1 MYTGGSKKKRL
12 WREEKER
19 LLSMT
24 QTERRKEL
32 CKDYIPLDNIQS
44 LLKEQQSSA
53 YEDEKNTKIS
63 SLCDKVS
70 LYKGDITQ
78 LEVDAIVNA
87 ANSSLLGG
95 GGVDGCIHRAS
106 GPFLSAECRTLRGCE
121 TGKAKIT
128 CGYELPAKYV
138 IHTVGPIARGQL
150 SDFHKEN
157 LAKCY
162 ESSLALVKENNIRS
176 IAFPCISTGI
186 YGFPNEPA
194 AIIALTTAKEWLKK
208 NREEIDR
215 IIFCVFLDIDYKIY
229 KRKLNEFFL
238 KDGDDD
244 TEEIKKEETTQK
256 SKDDIN
262 GDDDTE
268 SIKKEEEAQI
278 SKNISDDIQGT
289 DKNAQSPPTKKC
301 KAKKTDLQDKPDDA
315 ADDKKP
321 PSEETENVEDL
332 KETSAG
338 SNTQE
343 MIESGQDSVN
353 ESCAETHSGE
363 GFTPEITSCN
373 KDSGQPEGQLHT
385 NADVDMAEPSQD
397 QEISMENDNR
407 NEEEMNIESQVQ
419 SKDFSKNTLS
429 TSEEVKPN
437 DPNQESQETIP
448 TTGTC
453 NQPESG
459 EISDDVQMLSQ
470 NLDRPQGGED
480 EEDNT
485 VQMLSQNLDRP
496 QGGEDEEDNTAA
508 SEK

>member
-1 MYTGGSKKKRL
+1 MSQTSNKKKRL

-19 LLSMT
+19 LLGMS
-24 QTERRKEL
+24 QTDRRKEL
-32 CKDYIPLDNIQS
+32 YKDYIPLDNIQS
-44 LLKEQQSSA
+44 LLKEQQNYAS
-53 YEDEKNTKIS
+53 EDENKTMS

-128 CGYELPAKYV
+128 CAYELPAKYV

-186 YGFPNEPA
+186 YGFPNDPA
-194 AIIALTTAKEWLKK
+194 AIIALTTTKEWLKK

-215 IIFCVFLDIDYKIY
+215 IIFCVFLDTDYKIY
-229 KRKLNEFFL
+229 KKKLNEFFL
-238 KDGDDD
+238 KDEDDD
-244 TEEIKKEETTQK
+244 TEDIKKEEKTQK
-256 SKDDIN
+256 SRDDIN
-262 GDDDTE
+262 GDDGTE
-268 SIKKEEEAQI
+268 KNKKEEGAQI
-278 SKNISDDIQGT
+278 SKLMSDDNKGT
-289 DKNAQSPPTKKC
+289 ENATSPPTKKC
-301 KAKKTDLQDKPDDA
+301 KAKKTDTQDKPDDE
-315 ADDKKP
+315 DKKP
-321 PSEETENVEDL
+321 PSEETENVEDM
-332 KETSAG
+332 KETTTG

-343 MIESGQDSVN
+343 MSETGQDSVN
-353 ESCAETHSGE
+353 ESCAETDNGE
-363 GFTPEITSCN
+363 GVTPEITSCN
-373 KDSGQPEGQLHT
+373 KDSGQPEGQLNT

-397 QEISMENDNR
+397 QEVSMDDNR
-407 NEEEMNIESQVQ
+407 NDEEMNIESQVQ

-429 TSEEVKPN
+429 TSEEDESN
-437 DPNQESQETIP
+437 EANQESQETVLTID
-448 TTGTC
+448 TS
-453 NQPESG
+453 NAESG
-459 EISDDVQMLSQ
+459 EISDDVYMLSQ
-470 NLDRPQGGED
+470 NMDRPQDGD
-480 EEDNT
+480 EE
-485 VQMLSQNLDRP
+485 
-496 QGGEDEEDNTAA
+496 QGNTAA
-508 SEK
+508 ATEK

>member
-1 MYTGGSKKKRL
+1 MYTSSSKKKRI

-32 CKDYIPLDNIQS
+32 CKDYIPLDSIQS

-53 YEDEKNTKIS
+53 CEDENKKIS

-162 ESSLALVKENNIRS
+162 ESSLALIKENNIRS

-208 NREEIDR
+208 NRDEIDR

-244 TEEIKKEETTQK
+244 TEEIKKEETTPK

-262 GDDDTE
+262 GDDDNE
-268 SIKKEEEAQI
+268 DIKKEEGAQI
-278 SKNISDDIQGT
+278 SKNISDDIKGT
-289 DKNAQSPPTKKC
+289 DKNAQSPPSKKC
-301 KAKKTDLQDKPDDA
+301 KAKKTDPQDKPDEA
-315 ADDKKP
+315 AEDKKP
-321 PSEETENVEDL
+321 PSGETENVEDL
-332 KETSAG
+332 KETTTG

-343 MIESGQDSVN
+343 MIEASQDSAN
-353 ESCAETHSGE
+353 ESCAETDNGE

-373 KDSGQPEGQLHT
+373 KDSGQPEVQLPT
-385 NADVDMAEPSQD
+385 NADVDMAEPSQ
-397 QEISMENDNR
+397 
-407 NEEEMNIESQVQ
+407 VQ
-419 SKDFSKNTLS
+419 SKDFSKNTVS
-429 TSEEVKPN
+429 TSEEVEPN
-437 DPNQESQETIP
+437 EPNQESQETIP
-448 TTGTC
+448 AIGTC

-470 NLDRPQGGED
+470 NLDRPQDGED
-480 EEDNT
+480 E
-485 VQMLSQNLDRP
+485 Q
-496 QGGEDEEDNTAA
+496 DNTAA
-508 SEK
+508 ASEK